1 LRVLHGIGTD
11 RRKVLIAAVLILAL
25 ASFLRLYHIGWSFSS
40 DGVDEGIMLE
50 RSLMVSHGYQLYSG
64 MPSDQA
70 PLAFYVGALMDGNV
84 LALRSFVAVLSILA
98 IAVSMLA
105 ARRLS
110 GNSGMLITGLLLAV
124 DFALLRESRLFS
136 LDAISSSFL
145 ALSLLPFLVYIK
157 SGNRAML
164 LTSGFMVGL
173 SSASKLLGVLGL
185 LGMLLFLVL
194 EMRSR
199 SESRRRKILDILMLV
214 VISAIPLGL
223 FMVALGPG
231 DMIQGMVFDQ
241 GHRSFEIGLK
251 LSIVA
256 YFAVNIAYLLP
267 LMSAR
272 TMWKERP
279 EYRFLLTLSFVL
291 LAFMVFQPLT
301 FFHHLVLLSPPLAI
315 LAGALISSALEHKKK
330 SSETI
335 QKLVVTKRAI
345 ASANK
350 IIALA
355 VIGILVSTGLGAYG
369 LAAQGRPFQ
378 DGYAK
383 LIKQYSSPS
392 QWVVSGD
399 PLMVSLADRLMPPG
413 LVNIAYRQYPD
424 LTEQGL
430 ESEIIQY
437 NVTVVVVCYRL
448 NDMPGLVGFLTNH
461 SYKKI
466 PAPIVYHPNWYEQL
480 VRYRW
485 VGSEPVL
492 NLFEKEIGPVTFFYK
507 S

>member
-1 LRVLHGIGTD
+1 
-11 RRKVLIAAVLILAL
+11 
-25 ASFLRLYHIGWSFSS
+25 
-40 DGVDEGIMLE
+40 M
-50 RSLMVSHGYQLYSG
+50 
-64 MPSDQA
+64 
-70 PLAFYVGALMDGNV
+70 
-84 LALRSFVAVLSILA
+84 ALRSFVAVLSVLA
-98 IAVSMLA
+98 IAVSMIA
-105 ARRLS
+105 AKRLT
-110 GNSGMLITGLLLAV
+110 GNNGMLITGLLLAV

-157 SGNRAML
+157 SGNRPML
-164 LTSGFMVGL
+164 LASGLMVGL

-185 LGMLLFLVL
+185 LGMLLFMVL
-194 EMRSR
+194 EMRSK
-199 SESRRRKILDILMLV
+199 SEPRRRKILDILMLV
-214 VISAIPLGL
+214 VVSAIPLGL

-251 LSIVA
+251 LSILG

-267 LMSAR
+267 LVSAR

-279 EYRFLLTLSFVL
+279 EYRFLLTLAFVL
-291 LAFMVFQPLT
+291 LAFMVLQPLT
-301 FFHHLVLLSPPLAI
+301 FFHQLVLLSPPLAI
-315 LAGALISSALEHKKK
+315 LAGALVSSALEHKKK

-335 QKLVVTKRAI
+335 IKLVVTKRAVV
-345 ASANK
+345 SANQ

-369 LAAQGRPFQ
+369 LAVQGRSLQ
-378 DGYAK
+378 EHYAS
-383 LIKQYSSPS
+383 LIQQHSNPT

-399 PLMVSLADRLMPPG
+399 PLMASLANRLTPPE
-413 LVNIAYRQYPD
+413 LVNVAYRQYPD
-424 LTEQGL
+424 LTEQEL
-430 ESEIIQY
+430 EYWINYY

-448 NDMPGLVGFLTNH
+448 NDMPGLPAFLMANG
-461 SYKKI
+461 
-466 PAPIVYHPNWYEQL
+466 YHVPYFFML
-480 VRYRW
+480 YRA

-492 NLFEKEIGPVTFFYK
+492 NLFENGIGPVQLFYK